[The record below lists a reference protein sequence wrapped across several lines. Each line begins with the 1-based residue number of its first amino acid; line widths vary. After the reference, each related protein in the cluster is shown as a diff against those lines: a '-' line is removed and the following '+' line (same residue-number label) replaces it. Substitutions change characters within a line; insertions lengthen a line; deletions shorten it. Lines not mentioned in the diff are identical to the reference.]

1 MSVYPHSRRL
11 GILISFLVYIIETVC
26 AVGEFQLSGFCTVGV
41 VEREASDVVGQ
52 GQGRV
57 LSLDG
62 RGQHRTLEYTFEL
75 KHASPVVEIVDV
87 ALVHALPT
95 VWFVDPFET
104 TRVVGKNA
112 SVFESHVMDPVD
124 VESIEMFTHSISH
137 ALVAW
142 NVSLHEGGV
151 PIDVGI
157 RIHARYANVAKDAG
171 THMLKGK
178 VLEWLLSDMVP
189 VVFKPFEIYLRSSS
203 GQCTRIRPIQ
213 DVLSTHVPAGAAR
226 HTYAVVWVTA
236 LSITLGF
243 VFTVS
248 NIIQKSSVA

>member
-1 MSVYPHSRRL
+1 MSVYAHSSRL
-11 GILISFLVYIIETVC
+11 GILISFIVCIIETAC
-26 AVGEFQLSGFCTVGV
+26 AIGEFQLSGFCTVGV
-41 VEREASDVVGQ
+41 VEREASDVIGQ

-62 RGQHRTLEYTFEL
+62 RGQHRTLKYTFEL

-104 TRVVGKNA
+104 KRVVGKNA

-124 VESIEMFTHSISH
+124 VESVEMFTHSISH
-137 ALVAW
+137 ALVAR
-142 NVSLHEGGV
+142 NVSLREGVV

-171 THMLKGK
+171 MLTGK

-203 GQCTRIRPIQ
+203 GQCTRVRPIQ
-213 DVLSTHVPAGAAR
+213 DVLSTHVPAGAER
-226 HTYAVVWVTA
+226 HTHVVVWATA

-243 VFTVS
+243 VFTIS
-248 NIIQKSSVA
+248 NIIQKSSFA